1 MRIEDSEAEALDEL
15 AAVDHTYG
23 VKAYV
28 RPQPANAAQK
38 HLVVQ
43 RPAGD
48 DQSTTNKRT
57 AEPEPGLRPR
67 KHCLACH
74 AGEKP
79 RRAKA
84 LGVWDQKTKLK
95 PCDAVKSRGDLACF
109 PEAATECDSSHDAS
123 KRARCARRSSA

>member
-1 MRIEDSEAEALDEL
+1 GGGNRTVGAAIVLAPPDDDGACVDAFIDEERRNPGRVTIEERPLHHAPAAIFRQQSDMRIEDSEAEALDEL

-74 AGEKP
+74 AGE
-79 RRAKA
+79 
-84 LGVWDQKTKLK
+84 
-95 PCDAVKSRGDLACF
+95 
-109 PEAATECDSSHDAS
+109 
-123 KRARCARRSSA
+123 